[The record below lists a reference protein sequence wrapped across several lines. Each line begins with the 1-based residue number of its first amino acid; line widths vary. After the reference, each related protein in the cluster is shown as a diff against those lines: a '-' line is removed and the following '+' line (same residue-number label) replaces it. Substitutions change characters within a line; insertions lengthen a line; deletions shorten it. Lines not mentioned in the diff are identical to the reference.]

1 MPQLQH
7 PPADKTDPHK
17 RERDDLTRIVHID
30 SKSKGKFPDVPHK
43 IIPQHPFR
51 MLLIAPQG
59 GGKTNFICNLILRQ
73 YKGYFNRIVV
83 CSPTIDNDEKWEL
96 VKKTK
101 GVLKENKKL
110 KEILE
115 SKLEKKRRKRWKI
128 VFDNPNAMHEHDE
141 SGGEKFD
148 GRIDPDDMFSSQSE
162 IYPIIEHQQRV
173 IEYLLDNDIEE
184 PRFIIDRI
192 LIILDDQ
199 AGMFKMSPSN
209 NPLISFFLKH
219 RHSSTSLVF
228 ATQAYKAIPKSIRI
242 NFSCL
247 ILFEIPNQTE
257 LEEIYEEYPDKL
269 DQDTW
274 ISLYWRIIED
284 EPFSFMYFNVHFP
297 AGERIHC
304 RFEKVYKVGKYSEQR
319 TIKEEKISNK

>member
-1 MPQLQH
+1 MSVSVKNN
-7 PPADKTDPHK
+7 DITK
-17 RERDDLTRIVHID
+17 IVPID
-30 SKSKGKFPDVPHK
+30 SKSKGSFPKVAHPV
-43 IIPQHPFR
+43 IPQHPFR

-115 SKLEKKRRKRWKI
+115 GQHERKRRKRWKI
-128 VFDNPNAMHEHDE
+128 VFENEQTMKEQGKAEE
-141 SGGEKFD
+141 FD
-148 GRIDPDDMFSSQSE
+148 GCIDPDDMFSSQSE
-162 IYPIIEHQQRV
+162 IYPIIEHQQKV
-173 IEYLLDNDIEE
+173 IEYLLDNDHEE
-184 PRFIIDRI
+184 PRFLIDRI

-199 AGMFKMSPSN
+199 AGLFKMSPSN

-247 ILFEIPNQTE
+247 VLFEIPNQTE

-269 DQDTW
+269 DAETW

-284 EPFSFMYFNVHFP
+284 QPYSFMYFNVHFP
-297 AGERIHC
+297 AGQRIHC
-304 RFEKVYKVGKYSEQR
+304 RFERVFKVGKYSERR
-319 TIKEEKISNK
+319 TIKEEKISNSNK

>member
-1 MPQLQH
+1 MSGSVKSNDITKIIP
-7 PPADKTDPHK
+7 
-17 RERDDLTRIVHID
+17 ID
-30 SKSKGKFPDVPHK
+30 SKSKGSFPKVAHAV
-43 IIPQHPFR
+43 IPQHPFR

-115 SKLEKKRRKRWKI
+115 GQHERKRRKRWKI
-128 VFDNPNAMHEHDE
+128 VFDNEQTMKEQGKQDD
-141 SGGEKFD
+141 FD
-148 GRIDPDDMFSSQSE
+148 GCIDPDDMFSSQSE
-162 IYPIIEHQQRV
+162 IYPIIEHQQKV
-173 IEYLLDNDIEE
+173 IEYLLDNDHEE
-184 PRFIIDRI
+184 PRFLIDRI

-199 AGMFKMSPSN
+199 AGLFKMSPSN

-247 ILFEIPNQTE
+247 VLFEIPNQTE

-269 DQDTW
+269 DADTW

-284 EPFSFMYFNVHFP
+284 QPFSFMYFNVHFP
-297 AGERIHC
+297 AGQRIHC
-304 RFEKVYKVGKYSEQR
+304 RFERVFKVGKFSERR
-319 TIKEEKISNK
+319 TIKEEKISTDSNK